1 MKFIQIKEDI
11 LKGYNDLEYEFWWYK
26 YKVNI
31 DLLRFVLIYTLTDED
46 GMSIHFTVNK
56 EEYLKMKYKDLLRIV
71 NQNIYYREWCK

>member
-11 LKGYNDLEYEFWWYK
+11 FKGYNDLEYDFWWYK
-26 YKVNI
+26 YKVHI

>member
-11 LKGYNDLEYEFWWYK
+11 LKGYNDLEYEFWGYK
-26 YKVNI
+26 YKVHI

-46 GMSIHFTVNK
+46 GLSIHFTVSK